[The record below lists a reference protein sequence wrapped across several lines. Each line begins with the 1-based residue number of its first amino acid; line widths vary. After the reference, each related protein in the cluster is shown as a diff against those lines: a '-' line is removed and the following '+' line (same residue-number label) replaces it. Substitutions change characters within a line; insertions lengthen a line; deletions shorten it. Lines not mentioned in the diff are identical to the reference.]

1 MNEIQR
7 AAPSHE
13 LVEAMKAHVSRA
25 AKGSSD
31 AEIAA
36 FVAVCHQMGLNPIVG
51 EVHAMRDK
59 SGTLRP
65 VPSIDGWVKVTR
77 SQPDFRGIEFEENR
91 DEEGL
96 LVSITCTIHVDGWA
110 TPCRVTEY
118 LLECR
123 RRTDPWQSM
132 PTRMLRH
139 RALIQCARVAFG
151 LGLSDVE
158 DVRDEPHA
166 EPTPTATKPE
176 RGGLAELQSLIA
188 DTEETITDADLIP

>member
-1 MNEIQR
+1 MNEITR
-7 AAPSHE
+7 TAPSHE
-13 LVEAMKAHVSRA
+13 LVEAMKAHVARA
-25 AKGSSD
+25 AKGASD
-31 AEIAA
+31 AEVAA
-36 FVAVCHQMGLNPIVG
+36 FIAVCNQMALNPIVG
-51 EVHAMRDK
+51 EVHAMRDR

-77 SQPDFRGIEFEENR
+77 SQPDFRGIEFAENR
-91 DEEGL
+91 DEDDC

-118 LLECR
+118 LCECKR
-123 RRTDPWQSM
+123 HTEPWKAM

-158 DVRDEPHA
+158 DVRDEPHDTTQ
-166 EPTPTATKPE
+166 PATKPA